1 MSTTFAADY
10 RRIVAPRL
18 RQSARY
24 HALLIAIGT
33 ETFHE
38 ASGDMIALAY
48 RLGAAR
54 LHEELRWDLH
64 DTIAGWLL
72 EALEAELAAW
82 DEAHRLAARVGAD
95 IDRHEARCSGEAPP

>member
-1 MSTTFAADY
+1 MSSTFAADF

-33 ETFHE
+33 QTFHD
-38 ASGDMIALAY
+38 ATGDMIALAY

-54 LHEELRWDLH
+54 LDEELRWDLH
-64 DTIAGWLL
+64 DAIAAWLL

-95 IDRHEARCSGEAPP
+95 IDVHEALCGAEAPT